1 VTPPINDPDYA
12 LLACFWVAFGL
23 VVWVALRWKGWE

>member
-1 VTPPINDPDYA
+1 MTPPDPDLA

-23 VVWVALRWKGWE
+23 VVWVAFRWNGWE